1 MNKKLLAITISAI
14 AAATALPV
22 VAEAAGPTLYGKI
35 NLSLES
41 VTDAVDKRRD
51 SDLDNNPVA
60 PPTGADSD
68 EGWVLRSNDSR
79 LGVKGEAETGITGL
93 TGVYQM
99 EFSVATDGENGP
111 FGNRDI
117 FAGLK
122 GSFGLL
128 RLGNMDTP
136 LKKAQGKVD
145 LFNDSAA
152 DIKYHIAGEKRMANS
167 ISYSSPKIADA
178 LTINLAI
185 APGEGLNDPD
195 PAAPAADTLDGP
207 ADFLSASV
215 TWEASDLYLALAMD
229 KGVANGSSYGAELA
243 SGDYLDITRLVAGY
257 KLDALSLGLMYQ
269 LAEESFDVGGNA
281 DEDKSLLLSVGYKL
295 GDATLKAQFST
306 TEGDD
311 GNDTA
316 GDKDREVTQLA
327 LGADYA
333 LGKSTTVFAFY
344 STLEDDEGTASD
356 DDNYDVLAVGIDQ
369 KF

>member
-14 AAATALPV
+14 AAATAMPV

-41 VTDAVDKRRD
+41 VVDAVDKRRD
-51 SDLDNNPVA
+51 GDLDNNPVA
-60 PPTGADSD
+60 PPTGAESD

-79 LGVKGEAETGITGL
+79 IGVKGDAETGITGL

-99 EFSVATDGENGP
+99 EFSVTADGEGGP
-111 FGNRDI
+111 FGMRDT

-122 GSFGLL
+122 GNFGLL
-128 RLGNMDTP
+128 RLGNIDTP

-167 ISYSSPKIADA
+167 ISYTSPKIADG
-178 LTINLAI
+178 LTINVAI

-195 PAAPAADTLDGP
+195 PAAPATDTLDGP

-229 KGVANGSSYGAELA
+229 KGVLNGSSAGAELN
-243 SGDYLDITRLVAGY
+243 SDYLDITRLVAGY

-269 LAEESFDVGGNA
+269 LAEESFDVGGNT

-327 LGADYA
+327 LGADYS
-333 LGKSTTVFAFY
+333 LGKATTVYAFY
-344 STLEDDEGTASD
+344 STLEDDEGTSGD
-356 DDNYDVLAVGIDQ
+356 DDNYDVLSVGIDQ